1 MRGNVENYVNLFKEY
16 KKIKQNGHV
25 IHVLIVDP
33 SEYEASLVSAHNQV
47 FGREKVGDIAKREN
61 ADIAIN
67 AGFFEIGGNQD
78 GRSTGTSSKQ
88 WTSLWTTCNNTW
100 LFCKKWW

>member
-1 MRGNVENYVNLFKEY
+1 MVSFAEHHYRKVE
-16 KKIKQNGHV
+16 QNGHV
-25 IHVLIVDP
+25 IHLLIIDP

-67 AGFFEIGGNQD
+67 AGFFEIGDNQD
-78 GRSTGTSSKQ
+78 GRPTGTLASNGQ
-88 WTSLWTTCNNTW
+88 IYGLRTTKHGC
-100 LFCKKWW
+100 L